1 MPRNEQVKR
10 RRNPIVYMEY
20 WKIKFDCG
28 MGTTPERIFWVIEK
42 DLPGDGMELTKDP
55 SPKDE
60 HQEPSCLPR
69 GRGTVDSVFSFP

>member
-10 RRNPIVYMEY
+10 GRNPIAYMKY

-42 DLPGDGMELTKDP
+42 DLSGD
-55 SPKDE
+55 
-60 HQEPSCLPR
+60 
-69 GRGTVDSVFSFP
+69 